1 MEKLTS
7 VARKNIIIMSKK
19 KKYLPMSTGSAMSKT
34 MKMLSASEGMVFVI

>member
-7 VARKNIIIMSKK
+7 VARKNIIIMRK
-19 KKYLPMSTGSAMSKT
+19 KKYLPMSTGSVMSKT

>member
-7 VARKNIIIMSKK
+7 VARKNVIIMSKR
-19 KKYLPMSTGSAMSKT
+19 KYLPMSTSSVMSKT